1 MMLATIALSLT
12 LLEAPS
18 LSLGFAAYVQSPP
31 VQEQQ
36 KKEPQKPHP
45 EVQALLDR
53 AIARENTWKETLELA
68 LHAFA
73 KAIEIGDVPGQALS
87 LLWVGRSLDGLGENR
102 KALEYY
108 ERALP
113 LLRNAE
119 DTHREATTLNN
130 IGSIYFDL
138 GEAHKALEYYNLAL
152 PVRRKAQDIRGEA
165 TTLSNIGS
173 VYSYLGDLRK
183 ALEYYEQAFLLDT
196 REDIWGAATTLNNI
210 GAAYYGLGEK
220 REALEYFELAL
231 LLWRKAE
238 NIRGESGTLY
248 NIGSVYYYLGEVRK
262 ALEYYE
268 QALPLMR
275 KAEYIRGEA
284 ATLNG
289 IGLAYSSLGEKR
301 KALEYYEQALPLRRG
316 AEDIRGEAT
325 TLNNIGLV
333 YSYLGIHQQAIWR
346 LKQSVNLLQS
356 LRAQTHGL
364 DPSLQQSFTESV
376 KHTYQILA
384 DILTEEGR
392 ILEAQQ
398 VLNLLKDDELY
409 QYIRRTEESL
419 REKRVDY
426 TPAEEKWSAEYEE
439 ISKGIT
445 AIGKEARE
453 LLQIKERSPEQQSK
467 LDELN
472 AKLEAA
478 NAKFQ
483 EFLDRV
489 VAESSNLDSKT
500 NRLEKVR
507 EAEALA
513 STLARMPEG
522 TVAVWTAIS
531 EKSLTLIVVTP
542 NASVGR
548 RVEIDIAEFQ
558 KKLLAFRQALS
569 SDRFDPRPIGKEIYD
584 LLVKPIQEDLIG
596 ANAKTIMWSLDG
608 SLRYIPI
615 AALWDGERYMIEKY
629 GNVIFTAAA
638 MSRLERDPLQSWTG
652 VALGLTKEVDVEDP
666 VIPGRKIRFV
676 ALPGVEFELSS
687 VKGSMP
693 GTDAL
698 LDDKFTID
706 ELKRRL
712 TMNPRVL
719 HIASHFSFNP
729 GDETRSFLVTGDG
742 KAWTVAEVRSLPTGA
757 LESVAVLALSACDTA
772 LGLGADGSEVEGFAA
787 WMQKKGAES
796 VLATLWPV
804 ADPTTAA
811 VMSEFYRL
819 KISNPTWTKLQALHE
834 AQMGLLLGRLEVEGA
849 EVKRMEPAGKPP
861 EGLELPV
868 FVAPKNAP
876 FSHPYYWAPFILAGN
891 WR

>member
-1 MMLATIALSLT
+1 MMLATIALSMA

-18 LSLGFAAYVQSPP
+18 FTLGLHEWTQNPP
-31 VQEQQ
+31 AQEQQ

-45 EVQALLDR
+45 EVQALLDKMR
-53 AIARENTWKETLELA
+53 ADSTPSDEKSRLLLA
-68 LHAFA
+68 AYR
-73 KAIEIGDVPGQALS
+73 KAIELGDLPGQAYVLMMFGNLALLLDNQVDGMS
-87 LLWVGRSLDGLGENR
+87 LFEDALRMYRLINDVEGEANALGFIGLLHWERSDEG
-102 KALEYY
+102 KALEYF
-108 ERALP
+108 EMALP
-113 LLRNAE
+113 LLRDAE
-119 DTHREATTLNN
+119 DVAAEADILTA
-130 IGSIYFDL
+130 IGLIYADL
-138 GEAHKALEYYNLAL
+138 GN
-152 PVRRKAQDIRGEA
+152 Q
-165 TTLSNIGS
+165 
-173 VYSYLGDLRK
+173 
-183 ALEYYEQAFLLDT
+183 
-196 REDIWGAATTLNNI
+196 
-210 GAAYYGLGEK
+210 
-220 REALEYFELAL
+220 
-231 LLWRKAE
+231 
-238 NIRGESGTLY
+238 
-248 NIGSVYYYLGEVRK
+248 
-262 ALEYYE
+262 
-268 QALPLMR
+268 
-275 KAEYIRGEA
+275 
-284 ATLNG
+284 
-289 IGLAYSSLGEKR
+289 
-301 KALEYYEQALPLRRG
+301 
-316 AEDIRGEAT
+316 
-325 TLNNIGLV
+325 
-333 YSYLGIHQQAIWR
+333 QQAIWQ
-346 LKQSVNLLQS
+346 LKQAVNALQS
-356 LRAQTHGL
+356 LREKSVGL
-364 DPSLQQSFTESV
+364 DSMLTQKFAEKYQSR
-376 KHTYQILA
+376 YQLLA
-384 DILTEEGR
+384 MLLTEEGR